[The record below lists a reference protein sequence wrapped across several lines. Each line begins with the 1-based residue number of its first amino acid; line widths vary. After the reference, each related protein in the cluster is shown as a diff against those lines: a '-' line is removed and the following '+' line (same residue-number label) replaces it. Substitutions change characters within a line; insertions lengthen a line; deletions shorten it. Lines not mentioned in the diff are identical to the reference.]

1 MAGCIINRRSIIIS
15 PLSNSNSNSSTHQI
29 GFTSTMSKIRV
40 LPDSL
45 ANKIAAGEVVER
57 PASIVKELIENSI
70 DAGAKSIEVA
80 VESGGRRLIRISDN
94 GEGMNRDDAILAFER
109 HATSKLKTAED
120 LEAIVT
126 LGFRGEALASIAS
139 VAKVRLRTQTATDI
153 VGSEVEISG
162 GRMLNV
168 RDIAFTQGADFEIR
182 DLFFNVPA
190 RRKFLK
196 SEATESFHIAN
207 LVTHYALANPQL
219 SFRLLN
225 NNRESIR
232 TTPAADLRERAYQL
246 FGGEFIGGLIEV
258 GGEAGEMRV
267 RGFVSSP
274 SATRT
279 TKDSQYFFIN
289 GRYVRDKVISRALIE
304 AYRAMIPAG
313 VYPSAML
320 FVEMPPSEVD
330 VNVHPAKTEV
340 RFVRGTI
347 VHDLIR
353 DAVRSAIGSSKA
365 AVTLFAKR
373 EVDPAPKLAEQFSSH
388 IFDPKSPQVS
398 REELRA
404 AFRLQAPPPIPQ
416 QSRID
421 LGGNVLTDAEQEP
434 VSVAGDRELIDLDAQ
449 PVSTAT
455 GVVQVDPEKPI
466 PVSAEPD
473 PMQLYGHRLGC
484 LGAKGAEAANSQLKP
499 AQNLTLI
506 ADEVNPLGQMH
517 NSFIIATDRTGLL
530 LIDQHVAHERIL
542 FEQHWNALRRKKVET
557 QRLLIPE
564 TLDLS
569 PAQAA
574 VFDQLL
580 PELEENGFELGR
592 LSGRTVAIKAIPAML
607 GPGVARTLLLEL
619 LDAIEDNRR
628 GLSLDEIRA
637 EIAASLACRAAI
649 KINMQLAPEK
659 MRWLIDELMK
669 KENPA
674 TCPHGRPIILRITAR
689 EIEKGFQ
696 RT

>member
-1 MAGCIINRRSIIIS
+1 
-15 PLSNSNSNSSTHQI
+15 
-29 GFTSTMSKIRV
+29 MSKIHV

-80 VESGGRRLIRISDN
+80 VESGGRRLIRISDT

-120 LEAIVT
+120 LEAILT

-139 VAKVRLRTQTATDI
+139 VAKVRLRTQTASDI
-153 VGSEVEISG
+153 VGTEVEISG

-168 RDIAFTQGADFEIR
+168 RDIAFTPGAEFEIR

-207 LVTHYALANPQL
+207 LVTHYALANPHL
-219 SFRLLN
+219 SFKLLN

-246 FGGEFIGGLIEV
+246 FGGEFINGLIEV
-258 GGEAGEMRV
+258 GGESGEMRV

-304 AYRAMIPAG
+304 AYRAMIPSG

-320 FVEMPPSEVD
+320 FVEMPPHEVD

-353 DAVRSAIGSSKA
+353 DAVRAAIGSSKA
-365 AVTLFAKR
+365 AVTLFSKPEPDPSLKPQ
-373 EVDPAPKLAEQFSSH
+373 EVFRSN
-388 IFDPKSPQVS
+388 IFDEKPAQVS

-404 AFRLQAPPPIPQ
+404 AFKLQAPPPQ
-416 QSRID
+416 QFKID
-421 LGGNVLTDAEQEP
+421 LSDNEPTAEAE
-434 VSVAGDRELIDLDAQ
+434 

-455 GVVQVDPEKPI
+455 ARERVDLEAPTAEELQPI
-466 PVSAEPD
+466 AEPLVSAEPD
-473 PMQLYGHRLGC
+473 PIQLYGHRLGC
-484 LGAKGAEAANSQLKP
+484 LGGKAAESNSQLKP
-499 AQNLTLI
+499 AQSLTLI

-569 PAQAA
+569 PAQATA
-574 VFDQLL
+574 FDQVL

-619 LDAIEDNRR
+619 LDAIEENRR

-637 EIAASLACRAAI
+637 EIAASLACRAAV
-649 KINMQLAPEK
+649 KINMTLAPEK

-696 RT
+696 RI

>member
-1 MAGCIINRRSIIIS
+1 MTVCVINRRSIIIS
-15 PLSNSNSNSSTHQI
+15 PLSITNLTATKS
-29 GFTSTMSKIRV
+29 MSKIRV

-94 GEGMNRDDAILAFER
+94 GEGMSRDDAILAFER

-120 LEAIVT
+120 LESIIT

-153 VGSEVEISG
+153 VGSEIEISG

-168 RDIAFTQGADFEIR
+168 RDIAFTPGAEFEIR

-219 SFRLLN
+219 AFRLLN
-225 NNRESIR
+225 NTRESIR
-232 TTPAADLRERAYQL
+232 ATPAADLRERAYQL
-246 FGGEFIGGLIEV
+246 FGGEFIASLIQV

-373 EVDPAPKLAEQFSSH
+373 EPEPVEQFPSH
-388 IFDPKSPQVS
+388 IFDPKPPQVS

-404 AFRLQAPPPIPQ
+404 AFKIQAPPPIPQ
-416 QSRID
+416 QPKID
-421 LGGNVLTDAEQEP
+421 LSGSDDQ
-434 VSVAGDRELIDLDAQ
+434 I
-449 PVSTAT
+449 STAT
-455 GVVQVDPEKPI
+455 GKERIDPETPI
-466 PVSAEPD
+466 AEELEPIAEPPVSVEPD
-473 PMQLYGHRLGC
+473 PIQLYGHRLGC
-484 LGAKGAEAANSQLKP
+484 LGAKGAEGNSQLKP
-499 AQNLTLI
+499 AQSLTLI

-574 VFDQLL
+574 AFDQLL

-592 LSGRTVAIKAIPAML
+592 LSGRTVAIKAVPAML
-607 GPGVARTLLLEL
+607 GAGVARTLLLEL
-619 LDAIEDNRR
+619 MDAIEDNRR

>member
-1 MAGCIINRRSIIIS
+1 
-15 PLSNSNSNSSTHQI
+15 
-29 GFTSTMSKIRV
+29 MSKIRV

-80 VESGGRRLIRISDN
+80 VESGGRRLIRISDT
-94 GEGMNRDDAILAFER
+94 GEGMSRDDAILAFER

-120 LEAIVT
+120 LESIVT

-139 VAKVRLRTQTATDI
+139 VAKVRLRTQTAMDI
-153 VGSEVEISG
+153 VGSEIEISG
-162 GRMLNV
+162 GRMLGV
-168 RDIAFTQGADFEIR
+168 RDIAFTPGAEFEIR

-207 LVTHYALANPQL
+207 LVTHYALANPHL
-219 SFRLLN
+219 SFKLLN

-232 TTPAADLRERAYQL
+232 TTPAANLRERAYQL
-246 FGGEFIGGLIEV
+246 FGGEFIASLIEV
-258 GGEAGEMRV
+258 GGEAGDMRV

-304 AYRAMIPAG
+304 AYRAMIPSG

-320 FVEMPPSEVD
+320 FVEMPPHEVD

-365 AVTLFAKR
+365 AVTLFAKPEHEPQTKPQDVFR
-373 EVDPAPKLAEQFSSH
+373 SH
-388 IFDPKSPQVS
+388 IFDEKPPQIS

-404 AFRLQAPPPIPQ
+404 AFKFQAPPPQ
-416 QSRID
+416 QSKMD
-421 LGGNVLTDAEQEP
+421 LSSTAIGKEWVEPDAE
-434 VSVAGDRELIDLDAQ
+434 

-455 GVVQVDPEKPI
+455 GRERVDLETLPAEEAQPI
-466 PVSAEPD
+466 TEPPVSAEPD
-473 PMQLYGHRLGC
+473 PLQLYGHRLGC
-484 LGAKGAEAANSQLKP
+484 LGAKSADTNSQLKP
-499 AQNLTLI
+499 AQSLTLI

-569 PAQAA
+569 PAQATA
-574 VFDQLL
+574 FDQLL

-592 LSGRTVAIKAIPAML
+592 LSGRTIAIKAIPAML
-607 GPGVARTLLLEL
+607 GAGVARTLLLEL
-619 LDAIEDNRR
+619 MDAIEDSRK

-649 KINMQLAPEK
+649 KINMTLAPEK